1 MKISRFQ
8 ALDYFVRK
16 ELISFMWPNT
26 LASVDD
32 ETVLNVAKHEDR
44 ILLTLDRDHGELI
57 FTRRIQAPR
66 GVVYFRMQDYRPT
79 ELGESLMAMIIDG
92 FIFDGYFTVITSKGL
107 RQRRL

>member
-1 MKISRFQ
+1 
-8 ALDYFVRK
+8 
-16 ELISFMWPNT
+16 MWPNT